1 MNNKKIASEFAV
13 GIILLVAIVVS
24 GSFWVQNKK
33 QLESNKIE
41 NSAPPQASKSIAQ
54 NQVKDDGKQPVKS
67 DICTGHLFEGE
78 AQLRGSYVLETI
90 PGSEKKEWMFKV
102 IAEDVANLPTH
113 ADIESGVVSS
123 DNLLYISDAT
133 PEMTAKLKKATQEK
147 PEMITIKGVYLDC
160 AGIST
165 VSIAPARIALTKYI
179 KKQQ

>member
-13 GIILLVAIVVS
+13 GIILLVAIVIS
-24 GSFWVQNKK
+24 GSFWVQNRK
-33 QLESNKIE
+33 QEELNKIE
-41 NSAPPQASKSIAQ
+41 NSAPLQASKSIAQ
-54 NQVKDDGKQPVKS
+54 NQVRDDSKQPVKS
-67 DICTGHLFEGE
+67 ETCTGHLFEGE

-90 PGSEKKEWMFKV
+90 PGSEKKEWMFKI

-113 ADIESGVVSS
+113 ADIQSS
-123 DNLLYISDAT
+123 VATGNLLYITDAT

-160 AGIST
+160 EGIST
-165 VSIAPARIALTKYI
+165 VSIAPARIALAKYI